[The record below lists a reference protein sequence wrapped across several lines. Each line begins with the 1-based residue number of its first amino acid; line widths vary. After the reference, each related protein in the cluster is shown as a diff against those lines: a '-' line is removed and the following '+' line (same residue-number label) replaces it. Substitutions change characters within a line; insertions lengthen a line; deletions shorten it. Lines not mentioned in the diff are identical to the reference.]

1 MEYRSVRGAKLQEGG
16 HFPPEALNFLN
27 IDGISVVFAGQA
39 GHRGPG
45 EKGRKPPKTGGWD
58 AKFVENIKLI
68 IKIFQV
74 QIILA
79 LYLYLHNY

>member
-1 MEYRSVRGAKLQEGG
+1 MEYRGMRGAKLQDDC

-27 IDGISVVFAGQA
+27 IGGISVVFAGRS
-39 GHRGPG
+39 GRPGPV
-45 EKGRKPPKTGGWD
+45 EKGRDPPKTGDRG

-79 LYLYLHNY
+79 LYLYFHNY